1 MQQIGVKLIA
11 NGAICAEPPVPHSP
25 ELVNNSLMFI
35 AAILAFISAGSGSYW
50 LTRTQRWRILD
61 HPNQRSL
68 HQFPVPRTG
77 GWALLLGLF
86 LSATLLALSIPG
98 LKLRLVPIASGLLP
112 LILISALDDWRGVAA
127 YWRLLVHII
136 AAIALLL
143 TTSSPFFSTATPLL
157 NILFWIFSGL
167 FIVWMINLYN
177 FMDGMDG
184 FAGGMALIGFSAL
197 AWLGR
202 ADIGF
207 ALLQLSIAA
216 ASAGFLLYN
225 FPPAKIFL
233 GDIGSTALGFL
244 VAASS
249 LWGSSVGLFP
259 LWAALLIFSPFI
271 VDASVTLLWRILRRE
286 RIWQAHRSHYY
297 QRLVLCGWS
306 HKRTVLTEYALML
319 VCALTAIFAL
329 QFSLSVIWIIA
340 GCLVTYSA
348 LGFAVYLAEH

>member
-1 MQQIGVKLIA
+1 
-11 NGAICAEPPVPHSP
+11 
-25 ELVNNSLMFI
+25 
-35 AAILAFISAGSGSYW
+35 
-50 LTRTQRWRILD
+50 
-61 HPNQRSL
+61 
-68 HQFPVPRTG
+68 
-77 GWALLLGLF
+77 
-86 LSATLLALSIPG
+86 
-98 LKLRLVPIASGLLP
+98 
-112 LILISALDDWRGVAA
+112 
-127 YWRLLVHII
+127 
-136 AAIALLL
+136 
-143 TTSSPFFSTATPLL
+143 
-157 NILFWIFSGL
+157 
-167 FIVWMINLYN
+167 MINLYN

-244 VAASS
+244 VAANS

-271 VDASVTLLWRILRRE
+271 VDASVTLSRRILRRE

-306 HKRTVLTEYALML
+306 HKRTVLAEYALML
-319 VCALTAIFAL
+319 VCALAAIFAL
-329 QFSLSVIWIIA
+329 QFSVSIIWIIA
-340 GCLVTYSA
+340 GCFAMYSG
-348 LGFAVYLAEH
+348 LGFGVYLMER